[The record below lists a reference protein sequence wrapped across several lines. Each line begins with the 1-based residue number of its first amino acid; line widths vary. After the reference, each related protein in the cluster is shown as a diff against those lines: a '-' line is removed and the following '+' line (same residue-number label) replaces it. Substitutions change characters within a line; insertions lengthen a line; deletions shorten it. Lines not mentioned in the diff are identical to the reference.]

1 MSKYHLLC
9 TFIAAALIV
18 LSPNPGRA
26 QAIVENDVLGD
37 WEFPENKSVIRT
49 YRCVKALCI
58 KIIKIA
64 DPSRRDAFNPDPAL
78 RSRPLVGL
86 VIASTFQKKGPT
98 TWRGKLYST
107 LDGGTYEGTLN
118 LLDKNRFTV
127 VGCLFGN
134 LLCDAR
140 TFYRVGTQDG
150 EGSPQTAANSAGPSE
165 ETLKVTPPTPSRK
178 LVAVARDPSRAE
190 FDAFLDSQKQGGMTR
205 LTEAERA
212 VLFND
217 FLEWRKK
224 SER

>member
-1 MSKYHLLC
+1 MSKYHILC
-9 TFIAAALIV
+9 TFIAALIV

-26 QAIVENDVLGD
+26 QAIAENDVLGD
-37 WEFPENKSVIRT
+37 WEFPENNSILRT

-58 KIIKIA
+58 KIIKVA
-64 DPSRRDAFNPDPAL
+64 DPSRRDVYNPDPAL

-86 VIASTFQKKGPT
+86 VIASSFQKKGPT

-140 TFYRVGTQDG
+140 TFYRVGTQEGDG
-150 EGSPQTAANSAGPSE
+150 GPQTAANGTGPSE
-165 ETLKVTPPTPSRK
+165 EAVKAAPPPTPSRK

-190 FDAFLDSQKQGGMTR
+190 FDAFLESQKQGGMAR
-205 LTEAERA
+205 LTEAERT

-224 SER
+224 NER

>member
-1 MSKYHLLC
+1 MSKYPILC
-9 TFIAAALIV
+9 TFIAALIV

-26 QAIVENDVLGD
+26 QATAESDVLGD
-37 WEFPENKSVIRT
+37 WEFPENNSVIRT

-58 KIIKIA
+58 KIITVA
-64 DPSRRDAFNPDPAL
+64 DRSRRDVYNPDPAL

-86 VIASTFQKKGPT
+86 VIASSFQKKGPT

-150 EGSPQTAANSAGPSE
+150 DDSPQTAANGTGPSE
-165 ETLKVTPPTPSRK
+165 EAPRVAPPPPSRK
-178 LVAVARDPSRAE
+178 LVQVARAPSRAE
-190 FDAFLDSQKQGGMTR
+190 FDAFLDSQKQGGTAR

-217 FLEWRKK
+217 FLEWQKK